1 MFITDTSITTIPLIP
16 CTESQLKGVSK
27 QSSKTIKNWLKQSGF
42 NAKKG
47 EFCLIPNKKGG
58 IDSVF
63 FGVDKAIAYRWALSN
78 LAEKLPQGNYHL
90 QADWTKDQQQQAAIG
105 WGLACYQFERYKQAK
120 RRVPCL
126 LLEKK
131 SKRIKAFV
139 DAFSLVR
146 DLINTPAADMMP
158 QDLAI
163 TAKGLSKTFNAKFK
177 QIKGDNLLHKNYPC
191 IHAVGR
197 ASKHEPR
204 LICLKWG
211 NKSHPKVSLV
221 GKGVCFDTGGL
232 DLKPSQFMRFMKKDM
247 GGAAHVLGL
256 AQLIMAL
263 ELPIRM
269 EVLVSA
275 ADNAISSDSFR
286 PGDVL
291 QTRAGKTVEID
302 NTDAEGRLVLCD
314 ALTKAGESNPDLII
328 DFATLTG
335 AARVAVGTEIPAF
348 FTNNDTLTA
357 DINQASAQ
365 VDELVWQLP
374 MHQPYRNYLD
384 SDIAD
389 LLNSSP
395 QGFGGAITAALYLN
409 EFIDKHTQWVHFDMM
424 AWNNRHRVG
433 RPKGGEAMGLLAVFQ
448 LLENKYASPL
458 PSG

>member
-16 CTESQLKGVSK
+16 CTKNQLKGIIKKHTKAV
-27 QSSKTIKNWLKQSGF
+27 KNWIKQSGF
-42 NAKKG
+42 KAKKG
-47 EFCLIPNKKGG
+47 EFCLIPNKNGE
-58 IDSVF
+58 VTQVL
-63 FGVDKAIAYRWALSN
+63 FGTAKEIEYRWVLSK
-78 LAEKLPQGNYHL
+78 LAEKLPQGHYHL
-90 QADWTKDQQQQAAIG
+90 QADWTKDQRQQAAVG
-105 WGLACYQFERYKQAK
+105 WGLACYQFERYKQAT
-120 RRVPCL
+120 RIAPCL
-126 LLEKK
+126 LLDKK

-139 DAFSLVR
+139 NAFKLVR
-146 DLINTPAADMMP
+146 DLVNTPAADMMP
-158 QDLAI
+158 QDLAT
-163 TAKGLSKTFNAKFK
+163 TAKALSKTFNAKFK
-177 QIKGDNLLHKNYPC
+177 QIKGDNLLRENYPC

-204 LICLKWG
+204 LISLKWG
-211 NKSHPKVSLV
+211 DKSHPKVSLV

-232 DLKPSQFMRFMKKDM
+232 DLKPAQFMRFMKKDM

-263 ELPIRM
+263 ELPIRL

-275 ADNAISSDSFR
+275 ADNAISSDAFR

-291 QTRAGKTVEID
+291 QTRAGKTVEVD

-314 ALTKAGESNPDLII
+314 ALTKAGENNPDLII

-348 FTNNDTLTA
+348 FTNSDTLSA
-357 DINQASAQ
+357 EINQASAQ
-365 VDELVWQLP
+365 ADELVWQLP
-374 MHQPYRNYLD
+374 MHKPYRSYLD

-395 QGFGGAITAALYLN
+395 QGYGGAITAALYLN
-409 EFIDKHTQWVHFDMM
+409 EFIDENTQWAHFDVM
-424 AWNNRHRVG
+424 AWNNRHRPG

-448 LLENKYASPL
+448 LLENRYVN
-458 PSG
+458 

>member
-1 MFITDTSITTIPLIP
+1 MFITDPSIKTTPLIA
-16 CTESQLKGVSK
+16 CDSKELKSYIKQQTKAVKNWIK
-27 QSSKTIKNWLKQSGF
+27 QSDFK
-42 NAKKG
+42 AKKG
-47 EFCLIPNKKGG
+47 EFCLIPNKKGEIAQVLFG
-58 IDSVF
+58 IATD
-63 FGVDKAIAYRWALSN
+63 IEYRWALST

-90 QADWTKDQQQQAAIG
+90 QSDWTKEQQQQAAIG
-105 WGLACYQFERYKQAK
+105 WGLACYQFEHYKQAG
-120 RRVPCL
+120 RIAPCL

-139 DAFSLVR
+139 GAFKLVR
-146 DLINTPAADMMP
+146 DLVNIPAADMMP
-158 QDLAI
+158 QDLAS
-163 TAKGLSKTFNAKFK
+163 TAKDLAKTFNAGFK
-177 QIKGDNLLHKNYPC
+177 QIKGDNLLRKNYPC
-191 IHAVGR
+191 LHAVGR

-204 LICLKWG
+204 LISLTWG
-211 NKSHPKVSLV
+211 DKSHPKVSLV

-232 DLKPSQFMRFMKKDM
+232 DLKPAQFMRFMKKDM
-247 GGAAHVLGL
+247 GGAAHVLGM

-275 ADNAISSDSFR
+275 ADNAISADAFR

-314 ALTKAGESNPDLII
+314 ALTKAGESDPDLII

-348 FTNNDTLTA
+348 FTNNAALTA
-357 DINQASAQ
+357 EINKASEQA
-365 VDELVWQLP
+365 DELVWQLP
-374 MHQPYRNYLD
+374 MHKPYRRYLD

-395 QGFGGAITAALYLN
+395 QGYGGAITAALYLN
-409 EFIDKHTQWVHFDMM
+409 EFIDKNIHWAHFDMM
-424 AWNNRHRVG
+424 AWNNRHRPG

-448 LLENKYASPL
+448 LLENRYVS
-458 PSG
+458 